1 MDTYTHSQYENQC
14 QKMIQV
20 AETFLPLEQWGFQYS
35 KRLVKLYSDVIYNSE
50 WCRVK
55 FMWLG
60 TDLYGGD
67 TIAIFYGRLHALDD
81 EKIMTWNG
89 EKCYCW
95 HSVENSLNFLD
106 GMSPQEAVEAK
117 RKWPRVMEQFQQSEL
132 GKSLTGVR
140 RQPEWL
146 IRMHAAVW
154 EYYGNRLFELFDLRH
169 PELWDE
175 YTQFTKEFYVI
186 KGLSPN
192 ISPPQNQIC

>member
-1 MDTYTHSQYENQC
+1 MNLHEYQAKALFAEYGLPVSEGYACDT
-14 QKMIQV
+14 
-20 AETFLPLEQWGFQYS
+20 
-35 KRLVKLYSDVIYNSE
+35 
-50 WCRVK
+50 
-55 FMWLG
+55 
-60 TDLYGGD
+60 
-67 TIAIFYGRLHALDD
+67 
-81 EKIMTWNG
+81 
-89 EKCYCW
+89 
-95 HSVENSLNFLD
+95 
-106 GMSPQEAVEAK
+106 PQEAVEAK